1 MKTSKTTRII
11 SIMVS
16 LAFFL
21 CLVGCSG
28 NSAPKYPSV
37 LDAINSARSQLG
49 NRSVYEDSD
58 ADVYASRLAAM
69 YADSGSS
76 NRFNDIAK
84 SYMESTSVHG
94 KSWIAYHCVTS
105 YGTVPSS
112 YLTSYIAT
120 RNDITCVGISVN
132 TIGSITYTIVVGYGY

>member
-16 LAFFL
+16 LAFFI

-49 NRSVYEDSD
+49 NRAVYEDSD

-76 NRFNDIAK
+76 NDFNDLAK
-84 SYMESTSVHG
+84 SYIRTTSVNG
-94 KSWIAYHCVTS
+94 KSWKAYHCVTS

-112 YLTSYIAT
+112 YLSSYIAT
-120 RNDITCVGISVN
+120 LSSITCVGISVN
-132 TIGSITYTIVVGYGY
+132 TIGSITYTIVVGY